1 MKIALRTAEA
11 TLIYFAAMVVIFW
24 AGGALR
30 ESLVLFG
37 LDPLSSQI
45 FVALL
50 EALLLVS
57 ASGFVVRGLGVP
69 SAIPLRA
76 CVGLGAVALVIVLAL
91 LQALFF
97 LEYWARAI
105 TLSEG
110 SSTAVAL
117 AVLAFAAVLPMF
129 RGRS

>member
-1 MKIALRTAEA
+1 MKIAVRTAEA

-30 ESLVLFG
+30 EFLTLFG
-37 LDPLSSQI
+37 VEPLFSQI
-45 FVALL
+45 FASLL

-69 SAIPLRA
+69 SAIPLRL

-91 LQALFF
+91 VQALFF
-97 LEYWARAI
+97 LDYWARAI

-110 SSTAVAL
+110 SSTPIAL
-117 AVLAFAAVLPMF
+117 AVLVFAAALPLF
-129 RGRS
+129 RGRR